1 MCNTKLYSYLY
12 KCISEIL
19 ILSYLITIYEF
30 SLILCMQ
37 CEVFIEEV
45 GDGIFKNR
53 TIILNA
59 DPNTFCDIMQ
69 RCTSRSATAQLKNTG
84 VYVCMYVQG

>member
-1 MCNTKLYSYLY
+1 
-12 KCISEIL
+12 
-19 ILSYLITIYEF
+19 
-30 SLILCMQ
+30 MQ
-37 CEVFIEEV
+37 CKVFIERF

-59 DPNTFCDIMQ
+59 DPKTFCDIMQ
-69 RCTSRSATAQLKNTG
+69 RSAICSATAQLKNTG